1 MEIKTKKLLFLTI
14 LFIFVAFFSV
24 FILIKQK
31 KEKFLNF
38 ENSLILYYSIGC
50 PHCAKVDEFLKENKL
65 NNKIPLEK
73 KEVYLHKK
81 NQEELIEK
89 AKNCGIT
96 SSIGVPFLWDGK
108 NCYIGDRE
116 IINFL
121 KEKFNL

>member
-50 PHCAKVDEFLKENKL
+50 PHCAKVDEFLKENKF